1 VIVTRRH
8 IIHSE
13 TVLHTSSNVYHL
25 VGAFIT
31 LVLVPDTVIAPTAV
45 MSVVSVS
52 LCCHSLISFVEVN

>member
-13 TVLHTSSNVYHL
+13 TVIHTSSNVYHL

-45 MSVVSVS
+45 MSVVC
-52 LCCHSLISFVEVN
+52 LFVVTL